1 MTIEQAVL
9 EQFRTL
15 SPAAQQEVLHFVE
28 SLASR
33 QSQPRCTD
41 TTTLLK
47 AAGDLIGAIPD
58 LPPDLSTNKAYFQD
72 FGQS

>member
-1 MTIEQAVL
+1 MTLEQAVL
-9 EQFRTL
+9 EQFRAL

-28 SLASR
+28 FLASR
-33 QSQPRCTD
+33 QPNPTD
-41 TTTLLK
+41 ATTLLE

-58 LPPDLSTNKAYFQD
+58 LPPDLSANQSYFQD